1 MPAERFH
8 YSMRLCVRNI
18 SHLHLFQDE
27 LINVFLAPVK
37 SRLVLQKNSLVRMC
51 VPEGN
56 ATNKPLQPASNKGNW
71 FYLNFVS
78 VEMLKGKEEVL
89 FHEQSFNP
97 FE

>member
-1 MPAERFH
+1 
-8 YSMRLCVRNI
+8 
-18 SHLHLFQDE
+18 
-27 LINVFLAPVK
+27 
-37 SRLVLQKNSLVRMC
+37 MC

-78 VEMLKGKEEVL
+78 VEMVKGKEEVL